1 MKKNTL
7 IILLLTTTL
16 VSSCMPALFI
26 GAGATTVASAK
37 DRSFGSTIDDI
48 KIAAKLKKEFIS
60 KGFKKLYTKINVQ
73 VVQSRVLLT
82 GEVESDDHI
91 MSAVEIA
98 WSIYGVREVLNELKL
113 SDTSNRLNT
122 AQFTKDTW
130 ITSRIKA
137 STFFNRS
144 IKFINYTIVTQN
156 NIVYLFGIAR
166 SEEELQK
173 VIDIASKVS
182 GVEKVI
188 SHVTI
193 KEELGRKIENLD
205 ELKEENFKNLQED
218 ED

>member
-1 MKKNTL
+1 MKRTTL
-7 IILLLTTTL
+7 IFLLSASTL
-16 VSSCMPALFI
+16 VSSCMPFLFL

-37 DRSFGSTIDDI
+37 DRSFGNTIDDI

-60 KGFKKLYTKINVQ
+60 KGFKKLYTKINVE

-82 GEVESDDHI
+82 GDVESDDDI

-98 WSIYGVREVLNELKL
+98 WSIYGVKEVLNELKL
-113 SDTSNRLNT
+113 NENSNKFDTT
-122 AQFTKDTW
+122 QFSKDTW
-130 ITSRIKA
+130 ITSRIKS

-144 IKFINYTIVTQN
+144 IKFINYTIVTQK

-173 VIDIASKVS
+173 VIDIASKVA

-193 KEELGRKIENLD
+193 REETARKLENID
-205 ELKEENFKNLQED
+205 ELKEENFKNLQD

>member
-1 MKKNTL
+1 MRKTSL
-7 IILLLTTTL
+7 IFLLSASTL
-16 VSSCMPALFI
+16 VSSCMPVVFL

-37 DRSFGSTIDDI
+37 DRSFGNTIDDI

-82 GEVESDDHI
+82 GDVESDDDI

-113 SDTSNRLNT
+113 NENSNKFDT
-122 AQFTKDTW
+122 AQFSKDTW
-130 ITSRIKA
+130 ITSRIKS
-137 STFFNRS
+137 STFFNRT
-144 IKFINYTIVTQN
+144 IKFINYTIVTQK

-173 VIDIASKVS
+173 VIDIASKVA

-193 KEELGRKIENLD
+193 REETARKLENTD
-205 ELKEENFKNLQED
+205 ELKEENFKNLQD